1 MIDENDHRRLELW
14 IFVTVVTQFRN
25 QNEYSY
31 QTTTLNCL
39 PFNAMLCL
47 ENKFWSTPKSE
58 IPTILPLLQGKE
70 PVKSSWLVS
79 WDD

>member
-1 MIDENDHRRLELW
+1 MFKDSYFQSSEILQNAVKCIDYVERLDLW

-31 QTTTLNCL
+31 QTTLDCL

-47 ENKFWSTPKSE
+47 ENKSWSTPKSE
-58 IPTILPLLQGKE
+58 IPTILPLL
-70 PVKSSWLVS
+70 
-79 WDD
+79 